1 MVKKKLEQGTS
12 RLGTL
17 VGGAAV
23 LACVSF
29 PTGAHSSTLMRDNLD
44 YAEHKIANDRGTGSG
59 FAGQTYSFNESRKQ
73 KLSGKESFIIELV
86 KTFISVDSS
95 DVARIDPD
103 INEKSFFTA
112 LMFLSRMPDEL
123 AIPTYDIMPDG
134 DFSYVWHTG
143 KGIVSM
149 AFSPEGWLNYASYD
163 AKTGN
168 RHKGKIRLLNKEEKF
183 LLEKEYSE
191 ANEIIFSL
199 IKKVT

>member
-1 MVKKKLEQGTS
+1 MVNEKIEQGTS

-17 VGGAAV
+17 VGGAAM

-44 YAEHKIANDRGTGSG
+44 YAEHKIANDTSTGSG
-59 FAGQTYSFNESRKQ
+59 FAGQTYSFNEAQKQKFSRKENF
-73 KLSGKESFIIELV
+73 LIELV
-86 KTFISVDSS
+86 RTFVSVDSS
-95 DVARIDPD
+95 DVAKIDPD
-103 INEKSFFTA
+103 INEKSFSAA
-112 LMFLSRMPDEL
+112 LMFLMRMPNGL

-134 DFSYVWHTG
+134 DFSYVWHTD
-143 KGIVSM
+143 KGIVTT
-149 AFSPEGWLNYASYD
+149 AFSSEGWLNYASYD

-168 RHKGKIRLLNKEEKF
+168 RHKGKICLLNKEEKI

-199 IKKVT
+199 IRKVT